1 MTEIAIVG
9 VGETTPHRAEPRPLL
24 AMVEE
29 AVFAAL
35 ADAGLDAAQVDGFV
49 SESASMP
56 SACPAEAVMARL
68 GRPVCRTPFI
78 AYGTKFGAGL
88 VAAPQWA
95 AFALRAGLA
104 SAVVCWYGHK
114 LSQMSEG
121 PRTIYAEDP
130 LKAELELPQGWFGQP
145 VYFAA
150 IAQRYT
156 HEYGLTEA
164 QLAATAIE
172 AREHAARTP
181 GALRGATPLDFA
193 AYLASPLVASPLRAA
208 DCCLVNDGAV
218 AFVMTT
224 RERARDLRHTPVI
237 VAGVGTGTT
246 PVLGDNW
253 FTQNPDYLSTPAAI
267 SGPRAFA
274 QAGLRPR
281 DVDFVELYDC
291 FTINNILQFEDLGFA
306 PRGQG
311 AAFALEKGRALTDV
325 LPTNTH
331 GGLLANSFTLAAGH
345 VVEAVR
351 QLRHARGAAQV
362 PDARVGLVTGLG
374 VPHHSTLILRRD
386 D

>member
-1 MTEIAIVG
+1 MTDIAIVG
-9 VGETTPHRAEPRPLL
+9 VGETTPNRADPRPLL
-24 AMVEE
+24 GMIED
-29 AVFAAL
+29 AVSAAL
-35 ADAGLDAAQVDGFV
+35 ADAGLSAADVDGFV
-49 SESASMP
+49 SESAAMP
-56 SACPAEAVMARL
+56 TAAPAEAVAARL
-68 GRPVCRTPFI
+68 GRPVNQTPFI

-88 VAAPQWA
+88 VAAPQLA
-95 AFALRAGLA
+95 AYALRAGLA
-104 SAVVCWYGHK
+104 SVVVCWYGHK

-130 LKAELELPQGWFGQP
+130 LKADLELPQGWFGQP
-145 VYFAA
+145 VYFAS
-150 IAQRYT
+150 IAQRYA
-156 HEYGLTEA
+156 HAYGLTEA

-181 GALRGATPLDFA
+181 GALRGSQALDLN
-193 AYLASPLVASPLRAA
+193 AYLASPMVSSPLRAA

-224 RERARDLRHTPVI
+224 LERARDLRHTPVV
-237 VAGVGTGTT
+237 VAGVGTGCA
-246 PVLGDNW
+246 PVIGDTW
-253 FTQNPDYLSTPAAI
+253 FTQNPDFLSTPAAI

-274 QAGLRPR
+274 DARLRPA

-291 FTINNILQFEDLGFA
+291 FTINNILQFEELGFA

-311 AAFALEKGRALTDV
+311 AAFSLEKGRALTDR

-351 QLRHARGAAQV
+351 QLRHSRGPGQV
-362 PDARVGLVTGLG
+362 PGAQVGLVTGLG
-374 VPHHSTLILRRD
+374 VPHHSTLILRRGD
-386 D
+386 

>member
-1 MTEIAIVG
+1 MTDIAIVG
-9 VGETTPHRAEPRPLL
+9 VGETAPHRAEQRPLL
-24 AMVEE
+24 AMIEE
-29 AVFAAL
+29 AVRSAL
-35 ADAGLDAAQVDGFV
+35 ADAGLPASAVDGFV

-56 SACPAEAVMARL
+56 AAAPAEAIAARL
-68 GRPVCRTPFI
+68 GRPVNEKPFI
-78 AYGTKFGAGL
+78 AYGAKYGAGL
-88 VAAPQWA
+88 VAAPQLA

-104 SAVVCWYGHK
+104 SVVVCWYGHK

-130 LKAELELPQGWFGQP
+130 LKADLELPQGWFGQP

-150 IAQRYT
+150 IAQRYA

-172 AREHAARTP
+172 AREHAAHTP
-181 GALRGATPLDFA
+181 GALRANAPLDFTG
-193 AYLASPLVASPLRAA
+193 YLASPMVSSPLRGA

-218 AFVMTT
+218 AYVMTT
-224 RERARDLRHTPVI
+224 MERARDLRHKPIV
-237 VAGVGTGTT
+237 VAGVGTGTA
-246 PVLGDNW
+246 PVIGDTW
-253 FTQNPDYLSTPAAI
+253 FTQRPDFLSTPATI

-274 QAGLRPR
+274 DAGLRPN
-281 DVDFVELYDC
+281 DIDFVELYDC
-291 FTINNILQFEDLGFA
+291 FTINNILQFEELGFA

-311 AAFALEKGRALTDV
+311 AAFALDKGRALTDR

-351 QLRHARGAAQV
+351 QLRHERGMGQV
-362 PDARVGLVTGLG
+362 PNAQVGLVTGLG
-374 VPHHSTLILRRD
+374 VPHHSTLILRRGD
-386 D
+386 